1 MYLSKY
7 YSWPFLKN
15 IFSKYIVQ
23 FLTFALHLFFS
34 SVLLDETFENHTWTN
49 KKEVVLNDLEIPNL
63 QRNHNQVVLTCKSA
77 NTLMSSPTFASVKIL
92 MRCKSIF
99 SDGFGNYLK
108 KVGFRIRHEKLVCK
122 GYKKI
127 FLKISTTFGKII
139 LMLIS
144 DGSSTRNW
152 IFRYTWNQPNTS
164 NNIFFGKILVTRKSY
179 SGYSTWSI
187 TNQCW

>member
-1 MYLSKY
+1 MTVCVYLSKY

-108 KVGFRIRHEKLVCK
+108 KLGFRICMK
-122 GYKKI
+122 
-127 FLKISTTFGKII
+127 
-139 LMLIS
+139 
-144 DGSSTRNW
+144 NW
-152 IFRYTWNQPNTS
+152 YVKAIRR
-164 NNIFFGKILVTRKSY
+164 FF
-179 SGYSTWSI
+179 
-187 TNQCW
+187 